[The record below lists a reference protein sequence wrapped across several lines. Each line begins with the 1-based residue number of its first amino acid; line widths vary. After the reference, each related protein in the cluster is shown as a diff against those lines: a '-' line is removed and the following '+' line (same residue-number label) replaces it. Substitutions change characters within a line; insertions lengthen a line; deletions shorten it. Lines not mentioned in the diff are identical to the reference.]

1 MDRALLQKLL
11 EGQTLV
17 GVDAKGVQI
26 TLVLDTN
33 GVLVATPAADILQVN
48 WGAQKPG
55 LSREH
60 MQALLAGKTLK
71 TWYAGEEMTLRLD
84 AAGNQVQFI
93 GGVQIDDQHL
103 YNDDRAELGRHVW
116 YIPQ

>member
-71 TWYAGEEMTLRLD
+71 AWYAGEEMTLRLD
-84 AAGNQVQFI
+84 ADGNQVQFI
-93 GGVQIDDQHL
+93 GGVQIDDQHI

-116 YIPQ
+116 YVVG